1 MRIGI
6 ISDTHDHLPESVS
19 HLFGGVTE
27 IWHLGD
33 VCEVST
39 LMGLRE
45 VGCPVVVIRGNC
57 DACMDWPLTLDLV
70 RGGVKFHLVHIPPRT
85 APQGCQA
92 LLHGHTHVPRDEKIG
107 GVRWLNPGTAGK
119 PNKGAPPSVA
129 ILEVDG
135 GEILAWN
142 RILL

>member
-6 ISDTHDHLPESVS
+6 ISDTHDHLPESVA
-19 HLFGGVTE
+19 LIFGGVGE

-45 VGCPVVVIRGNC
+45 LGCPVQVIRGNC
-57 DACMDWPLTLDLV
+57 DACMDWPLTLDLA

-85 APQGCQA
+85 APQGCDA
-92 LLHGHTHVPRDEKIG
+92 LLHGHTHVPRDEMIG

-135 GEILAWN
+135 GRILAWN

>member
-6 ISDTHDHLPESVS
+6 ISDTHDKLPESVA
-19 HLFGGVTE
+19 GVFHGVGE

-39 LMGLRE
+39 LTGLRE
-45 VGCPVVVIRGNC
+45 LGCPVHVIRGNC
-57 DACMDWPLTLDLV
+57 DACVDWPITLDLE
-70 RGGVKFHLVHIPPRT
+70 RGGVRFHLVHIPPRK
-85 APQGCQA
+85 APENCRA
-92 LLHGHTHVPRDEKIG
+92 LLHGHTHVPRDEVVH

-129 ILEVDG
+129 ILEAGG
-135 GEILAWN
+135 GEILLWKTV
-142 RILL
+142 LL